1 MSSLGRKCNGNRFTH
16 LFVGRSIFSINQVVT
31 AGVLLK
37 EAADQV
43 LPSDF
48 ILIFCVAPTHLFGG
62 YSQQLMIKRLM
73 DEP

>member
-1 MSSLGRKCNGNRFTH
+1 MSSLGPKSVTGTGSRTFLLAA
-16 LFVGRSIFSINQVVT
+16 LFFSINQVVT

-48 ILIFCVAPTHLFGG
+48 ILIFCVLH
-62 YSQQLMIKRLM
+62 RLTCLAATVNS
-73 DEP
+73 